1 MSGQDDVGS
10 NLLGQSSVVPDLMRV
25 YESLTQSS
33 TPQPAAA
40 AGGST
45 ASPVAAASAAAAAAA
60 AVESQEDDPSTM
72 PLPIH
77 GRPGKQ
83 LTLLAQ
89 APPNVGS
96 DGQVSHS
103 PISTSAAAAAA
114 ASPEEEEEPPA
125 ATGNRR
131 SRSSTRKRGRATES
145 SSSTAGS
152 RGGGDSSRSSSPRS
166 RKKTTKADG
175 RWSKRFQWPDELH
188 REFVAAVFDVGLKH
202 ASPSALLEFLDSS
215 AMTANGGVI
224 TSERVK
230 SHLQKYRL
238 HRGRSKREF
247 LASYDAAVAKM
258 RRQKRGYLADEDE
271 ISALAGGEVA
281 AHLTCVASATDDAH
295 AAALPPVTANDGGGE
310 FGGGK
315 AAAAAATSASGNVLH
330 LPRLTEEE
338 KRSPIGASMGYLMGL
353 FFALQQQLSHQ
364 RAVQQVRQQE
374 QHLEQEEQLAL
385 PSPPST
391 NPAGPSY
398 DAYVAPQEPQQQH
411 QQQYPPQSHH
421 HHTPFG
427 TPSLG
432 HHRPGQQPIETSTS
446 AILEE
451 NSWMERDMRAQR
463 KFQDQMRA
471 FRDQEVAKVQHVH
484 QHQPQDQ
491 HHHDA
496 FAEAVRDQDSA
507 FAAAVSTS
515 AGEISHGEGGLPQQP
530 DAAAVTAAAPLPL
543 SSEDRA
549 RSSSI
554 GLSDADFWDAT
565 LDDDGLFDF
574 LTGM

>member
-1 MSGQDDVGS
+1 MSGPDDVGS
-10 NLLGQSSVVPDLMRV
+10 NLLGQSVVPDLMRV

-33 TPQPAAA
+33 TPSSTAAASPAAA
-40 AGGST
+40 ATLTSAVGS
-45 ASPVAAASAAAAAAA
+45 P
-60 AVESQEDDPSTM
+60 EDDPLTV
-72 PLPIH
+72 PLSSD

-89 APPNVGS
+89 APPYVGS

-103 PISTSAAAAAA
+103 PISTSGAAAAA
-114 ASPEEEEEPPA
+114 ASPEEEEEEPPA

-131 SRSSTRKRGRATES
+131 PRSSTRKRGRAAES
-145 SSSTAGS
+145 S
-152 RGGGDSSRSSSPRS
+152 RGSSRSSSPRS

-215 AMTANGGVI
+215 TMASNGGAI

-310 FGGGK
+310 LGGGK
-315 AAAAAATSASGNVLH
+315 IAAATAAAAAAAATSASGNVLH

>member
-10 NLLGQSSVVPDLMRV
+10 NLLGQSVVPDLMRV

-33 TPQPAAA
+33 TPSSPAAASPAAA
-40 AGGST
+40 ATLTSAVGS
-45 ASPVAAASAAAAAAA
+45 P
-60 AVESQEDDPSTM
+60 EDDPLTV
-72 PLPIH
+72 PLSSD

-89 APPNVGS
+89 APPYVGS

-247 LASYDAAVAKM
+247 LASYDAAVSKM
-258 RRQKRGYLADEDE
+258 RRQRKGYLADDDE

-295 AAALPPVTANDGGGE
+295 AALLPATANDGGG
-310 FGGGK
+310 GK
-315 AAAAAATSASGNVLH
+315 IAAATAAAASASSASSNVLY

>member
-10 NLLGQSSVVPDLMRV
+10 NLLGQSVVPDLMRV

-33 TPQPAAA
+33 TPHPAAA
-40 AGGST
+40 AGGS
-45 ASPVAAASAAAAAAA
+45 AAAAASASPTAAATSTSD
-60 AVESQEDDPSTM
+60 VGSQEDDPSTM

-114 ASPEEEEEPPA
+114 ASPEEEEEEPPA
-125 ATGNRR
+125 ATGTSRK
-131 SRSSTRKRGRATES
+131 SRSSTRKRGRAAES

-215 AMTANGGVI
+215 TMASNGGAI
-224 TSERVK
+224 TSERAK

-247 LASYDAAVAKM
+247 LASYDAAVTKM
-258 RRQKRGYLADEDE
+258 RRQKKGYLADEDE

-295 AAALPPVTANDGGGE
+295 AALPPVTANDGGG
-310 FGGGK
+310 GK
-315 AAAAAATSASGNVLH
+315 IAAATATAAVAAATSASGNVLH

-364 RAVQQVRQQE
+364 RALQVRQQ
-374 QHLEQEEQLAL
+374 EQEEQLAL

-398 DAYVAPQEPQQQH
+398 GAYVAPQEPQQQH

-451 NSWMERDMRAQR
+451 NSRMERDMRAQR

-471 FRDQEVAKVQHVH
+471 FRDKEVAKVQHVH
-484 QHQPQDQ
+484 PQDR
-491 HHHDA
+491 HHDA

-507 FAAAVSTS
+507 FAASATTS
-515 AGEISHGEGGLPQQP
+515 AGEISHGEGGLPQQQQP
-530 DAAAVTAAAPLPL
+530 DAAAATAAATLPL
-543 SSEDRA
+543 SSDDRA

-554 GLSDADFWDAT
+554 DLSDADFWDAT
-565 LDDDGLFDF
+565 LDNDGLFDF